1 VGARGNQSAAEIANE
16 HLALPRLRLRAF
28 DKAALADPR
37 DRVPDKAGPP
47 RFAKRVFGSPPQMT
61 VKKSKCGDSLGRKA
75 EEERSKAF
83 WAVARCVL

>member
-1 VGARGNQSAAEIANE
+1 
-16 HLALPRLRLRAF
+16 
-28 DKAALADPR
+28 
-37 DRVPDKAGPP
+37 
-47 RFAKRVFGSPPQMT
+47 MT